1 MKVSVNPRVQK
12 ILDIYSTLTPE
23 KREALD
29 KVIDAFVKEN
39 EDDKTEETQ
48 TGSQFLQ
55 GIFNG
60 LCCRNG
66 IFVPSDFLAIQ

>member
-29 KVIDAFVKEN
+29 KVIEAFVKEN
-39 EDDKTEETQ
+39 EDDKTEEAEPR
-48 TGSQFLQ
+48 S
-55 GIFNG
+55 
-60 LCCRNG
+60 
-66 IFVPSDFLAIQ
+66 